1 MTIIFL
7 DYIFQSSSLL
17 KYIFIKQKIIIHIHS
32 ERYKWSYSLAEKWQ
46 KTATKGLKYNAYYLQ
61 SFTSRISKKCTVR
74 KDWKNL
80 VKLLSSI
87 QYGQSFLVIDKP
99 PLHKRPFTADAC
111 ITFEN
116 SSQVLNYMSGRPFC
130 KCFAQLHTSRF
141 FRKTK
146 FHSVAFL
153 KCHLYNVKGSL

>member
-1 MTIIFL
+1 M
-7 DYIFQSSSLL
+7 
-17 KYIFIKQKIIIHIHS
+17 K
-32 ERYKWSYSLAEKWQ
+32 
-46 KTATKGLKYNAYYLQ
+46 
-61 SFTSRISKKCTVR
+61 
-74 KDWKNL
+74 
-80 VKLLSSI
+80 LSSI
-87 QYGQSFLVIDKP
+87 QYGQSFLVIDKLP
-99 PLHKRPFTADAC
+99 PLHKLTFTADAC

-153 KCHLYNVKGSL
+153 KCHLYNVKGSLKNIMGHCKYWKSRLRGSCKRKLTKYVLYWCTWMFSTFAIESEIQTIIDWHLMYTSMLPRNSEKIEFAKSHYLISFEI